1 MVLGMQFGTTGEQ
14 TMKAK
19 TLIGTHKTRKSKR
32 SYLNIEDIGHRY
44 II

>member
-1 MVLGMQFGTTGEQ
+1 MVLGMQFGISEQ